1 MIPCV
6 KCVLPGASDGGGEP
20 NTRSVGPTAPP
31 PGPPPRPSANSL
43 TLDEFVEVELRMARA
58 LETLHA
64 HQPVHRVLK
73 LGNVFRVDDV
83 ENEVELEHLIE

>member
-1 MIPCV
+1 
-6 KCVLPGASDGGGEP
+6 
-20 NTRSVGPTAPP
+20 
-31 PGPPPRPSANSL
+31 
-43 TLDEFVEVELRMARA
+43 MARA